1 MIPTFLIVFM
11 RNSLICLGLCMFC
24 FVPELW
30 ADKCGTFMGTSFRD
44 RMKSIQKGEKILR
57 PTSSYSVLSSNKHF
71 RINYEMMGIGAVD
84 STDKDSNGIPDYVD
98 ACGEAFEYAYSIE
111 VDSMG
116 FPPPPNNG
124 ENGSNPYDIF
134 IIEQADS
141 GIYGMTKSSGI
152 QLPGSSTNYMY
163 LQSYIEIDN
172 NYSKEDR
179 RSNGTQSFQTFE
191 LDALKI
197 TAAHEFHHAIQFAN
211 YGIDVLAFD
220 RTLYEMYSTW
230 LEMYLYPEIK
240 DYQNYVSNYFL
251 RPKEYRFGQ
260 RTNYEAG
267 YANVLFFEYMYD
279 LGGLKPMLDMWE
291 AIGRRMTAYEALEF
305 VLSQNSMPLHEI
317 WCGFTERI
325 FHTGS
330 RAIGKNPE
338 ELFKDALE
346 LPELKGTNG
355 EANPIA
361 LFTDNLSPFEI
372 NLTTC
377 SLENLNG
384 LKDTAQI
391 LLSLV
396 NRNAFSGRSEPSPI
410 LCSITIDQNSNHKPI
425 GFSNYYVNIN
435 TNFFPSCSSVVL
447 TKGRLFIENQK
458 VYPNPYIL
466 QKHSSINLP
475 IPALARL
482 GEEVQVKIFKSS
494 GMPVYSGIT
503 PIIAD
508 FDNASVNGAN
518 IMVARFNNL
527 DFLEPGIYIF
537 TVFSELGN
545 ISGKFAVKR

>member
-1 MIPTFLIVFM
+1 
-11 RNSLICLGLCMFC
+11 
-24 FVPELW
+24 
-30 ADKCGTFMGTSFRD
+30 
-44 RMKSIQKGEKILR
+44 
-57 PTSSYSVLSSNKHF
+57 
-71 RINYEMMGIGAVD
+71 
-84 STDKDSNGIPDYVD
+84 
-98 ACGEAFEYAYSIE
+98 
-111 VDSMG
+111 
-116 FPPPPNNG
+116 
-124 ENGSNPYDIF
+124 
-134 IIEQADS
+134 
-141 GIYGMTKSSGI
+141 
-152 QLPGSSTNYMY
+152 
-163 LQSYIEIDN
+163 
-172 NYSKEDR
+172 
-179 RSNGTQSFQTFE
+179 
-191 LDALKI
+191 
-197 TAAHEFHHAIQFAN
+197 
-211 YGIDVLAFD
+211 
-220 RTLYEMYSTW
+220 
-230 LEMYLYPEIK
+230 
-240 DYQNYVSNYFL
+240 
-251 RPKEYRFGQ
+251 
-260 RTNYEAG
+260 
-267 YANVLFFEYMYD
+267 MYD

-291 AIGRRMTAYEALEF
+291 AIGRRVTAYEALEF

-317 WCGFTERI
+317 WCGFTERV

-330 RAIGKNPE
+330 RAIGKKPE

-346 LPELKGTNG
+346 LPELKGING
-355 EANPIA
+355 EANPMA

-391 LLSLV
+391 VLSLV

-435 TNFFPSCSSVVL
+435 TNFFPSCSSIVL
-447 TKGRLFIENQK
+447 TQGRLFIENQK

-475 IPALARL
+475 IPAFARL
-482 GEEVQVKIFKSS
+482 GEEVQVKIFTSS

-518 IMVARFNNL
+518 IMVARFTNL